1 MFLPEFSVQ
10 MPRYNDV
17 VFLLD
22 TVEGGDEIVG
32 CYLNFAI
39 PKH

>member
-1 MFLPEFSVQ
+1 MFLPQFSGQ
-10 MPRYNDV
+10 MPKYNGV

-22 TVEGGDEIVG
+22 TVEGEDEIVG
-32 CYLNFAI
+32 FYLNFAI